1 MCCIGPEPS
10 LRWPANGVLAVLAV
24 QFATGLSNIV
34 LQWPLPI
41 ALAHNGGAAVLL
53 LLLVVLNF
61 HTTCGRGG
69 RAAVP
74 ARKAAPA

>member
-1 MCCIGPEPS
+1 
-10 LRWPANGVLAVLAV
+10 
-24 QFATGLSNIV
+24 

-41 ALAHNGGAAVLL
+41 AVAHNGGAAALL

-61 HTTCGRGG
+61 QAACSSPG